1 MARLLDGLSDR
12 ALRNLKPRPTPY
24 PDGGQLYFRASAGKD
39 EGQVNIYG
47 EFRFATTTAERA
59 ANSGLGPERLMG
71 LGNAGTRIG
80 KAWHPGTSLREFRQ
94 MRDECDRQVRQ
105 GIDPIIVREQQRAA
119 QVVAAAGSVTFDEC
133 RDGSIPMA
141 SAWREV
147 FDFAGTRKSR

>member
-1 MARLLDGLSDR
+1 VARLLDRLSDR

-59 ANSGLGPERLMG
+59 ANSGLGPERWMG
-71 LGNAGTRIG
+71 LGNAGTRIS

-94 MRDECDRQVRQ
+94 MGRMRQAT
-105 GIDPIIVREQQRAA
+105 P
-119 QVVAAAGSVTFDEC
+119 AGHRPYRRPRTGNE
-133 RDGSIPMA
+133 R
-141 SAWREV
+141 
-147 FDFAGTRKSR
+147 RKW